1 MISTLVSNG
10 SNSQSGG
17 RYLNSFLKEALL
29 KEKTLG
35 LCSISLA
42 AEELALS
49 IVAFLYIFTFQGS
62 IFRFKL
68 SHPTV
73 YELFQAFSS

>member
-1 MISTLVSNG
+1 MISTLVSND

-17 RYLNSFLKEALL
+17 RYFNSFLKETVL

-49 IVAFLYIFTFQGS
+49 IVAFCTFSFFQGQYQTS
-62 IFRFKL
+62 SWELLI
-68 SHPTV
+68 TV
-73 YELFQAFSS
+73 ASGPQRI